1 MMKFLI
7 HPKVQHQY
15 SSSLKPASSWLLQ
28 NKKPETKNQK
38 HLTPNPKPQT
48 FYLRSMENG
57 TELSSDTKAILGLQL
72 PTDPRWV
79 NLASISLEDI
89 LTDHAYCEQK
99 AATTCIS
106 LIQRYS
112 RKVKLVEALAP
123 IVTEEWGHFRL
134 VLAELKKRGLQLGQ
148 QRKDAYVNKLMA
160 FQTQGGAEEGRL
172 LDQLL
177 IMALIEARS
186 CERFKRLSEG
196 LEDEYLRKFYRRF
209 MESEAGHYTL
219 FIELAETYI
228 DKEKVR
234 SRWKEWLAYEGQVMQ
249 DLELRGDRIH

>member
-1 MMKFLI
+1 M
-7 HPKVQHQY
+7 Y
-15 SSSLKPASSWLLQ
+15 GNNESL
-28 NKKPETKNQK
+28 
-38 HLTPNPKPQT
+38 
-48 FYLRSMENG
+48 
-57 TELSSDTKAILGLQL
+57 SDDAKAILGLQL
-72 PTDPRWV
+72 PTDPRWTA
-79 NLASISLEDI
+79 LAEMSLEDI

-106 LIQRYS
+106 LIQRYNQ
-112 RKVKLVEALAP
+112 KEELVTALAP

-134 VLAELKKRGLQLGQ
+134 VLAELKKRGWKLGR
-148 QRKDAYVNKLMA
+148 QRRDEYVNALLQ
-160 FQTQGGAEEGRL
+160 FCQQGGAEEGRL

-177 IMALIEARS
+177 LMAMIEARS

-196 LEDEYLRKFYRRF
+196 LNDAYLRKFYRRF

-234 SRWKEWLAYEGQVMQ
+234 NRWKEWLAFEAQVISS
-249 DLELRGDRIH
+249 LEPRGDRMH

>member
-1 MMKFLI
+1 
-7 HPKVQHQY
+7 
-15 SSSLKPASSWLLQ
+15 
-28 NKKPETKNQK
+28 
-38 HLTPNPKPQT
+38 
-48 FYLRSMENG
+48 MEPP
-57 TELSSDTKAILGLQL
+57 SPISADTRAILGLQL

-79 NLASISLEDI
+79 NLAEISLADI

-99 AATTCIS
+99 AAISCIS
-106 LIQRYS
+106 LIQRYNS
-112 RKVKLVEALAP
+112 REKLVTELAP

-134 VLAELKKRGLQLGQ
+134 VLAELKKRGLHLGR
-148 QRKDAYVNKLMA
+148 QRKDEYVNRILQ
-160 FQTQGGAEEGRL
+160 FQVKGGSEEPRL

-196 LEDEYLRKFYRRF
+196 LEDAYLRSFYRRF

-228 DKEKVR
+228 DKDQVR
-234 SRWKEWLAYEGQVMQ
+234 RRWKEWLTFEASVMQ
-249 DLELRGDRIH
+249 ELEVRGDRIH

>member
-1 MMKFLI
+1 MLEE
-7 HPKVQHQY
+7 Q
-15 SSSLKPASSWLLQ
+15 
-28 NKKPETKNQK
+28 
-38 HLTPNPKPQT
+38 
-48 FYLRSMENG
+48 
-57 TELSSDTKAILGLQL
+57 LSEDTRNILGLQL

-79 NLASISLEDI
+79 DLAGKSIEEI

-112 RKVKLVEALAP
+112 EREKLVKELAP

-134 VLAELKKRGLQLGQ
+134 VLQELEKRNLKLGK
-148 QRKDAYVNKLMA
+148 QRKDEYVNKLIE
-160 FQTQGGAEEGRL
+160 FQKQGGSVESRM

-177 IMALIEARS
+177 TMALIEARS

-196 LEDEYLRKFYRRF
+196 LNDEYLRNFYRRF

-219 FIELAETYI
+219 FIELSETYI
-228 DKEKVR
+228 DKERVR
-234 SRWKEWLAYEGQVMQ
+234 KRWAEWLKYEAGVINH
-249 DLELRGDRIH
+249 LEVRGDRIH

>member
-1 MMKFLI
+1 MF
-7 HPKVQHQY
+7 
-15 SSSLKPASSWLLQ
+15 
-28 NKKPETKNQK
+28 E
-38 HLTPNPKPQT
+38 
-48 FYLRSMENG
+48 E
-57 TELSSDTKAILGLQL
+57 ELSEDTRNILGLQL

-79 NLASISLEDI
+79 DLAGKSIEEI

-99 AATTCIS
+99 AATSCIS

-112 RKVKLVEALAP
+112 EREKLVKELSP

-134 VLAELKKRGLQLGQ
+134 VLQELEKRNLKLGK
-148 QRKDAYVNKLMA
+148 QRKDEYVNKLLE
-160 FQTQGGAEEGRL
+160 FQTQGGSVEGRM

-177 IMALIEARS
+177 TMALIEARS

-196 LEDEYLRKFYRRF
+196 LNDEYLCNFYRRF

-219 FIELAETYI
+219 FIEIAETYI

-234 SRWKEWLAYEGQVMQ
+234 KRWAEWLKYEADVINN
-249 DLELRGDRIH
+249 LEVRGDRIH

>member
-1 MMKFLI
+1 MEEL
-7 HPKVQHQY
+7 
-15 SSSLKPASSWLLQ
+15 SES
-28 NKKPETKNQK
+28 TKN
-38 HLTPNPKPQT
+38 
-48 FYLRSMENG
+48 
-57 TELSSDTKAILGLQL
+57 ILGLQL

-79 NLASISLEDI
+79 DLAGLSMEEI

-99 AATTCIS
+99 AATSCIS
-106 LIQRYS
+106 IIQKYS
-112 RKVKLVEALAP
+112 DRGLLVKELAP

-134 VLAELKKRGLQLGQ
+134 VLQELNKRGLQLGK
-148 QRKDAYVNKLMA
+148 QRRDEYVNKLLQ
-160 FQTQGGAEEGRL
+160 FQRKGGGAEDRF

-177 IMALIEARS
+177 TMALIEARS

-196 LEDEYLRKFYRRF
+196 LNDEYLRNFYRRF

-234 SRWKEWLAYEGQVMQ
+234 SRWKEWLEYEGKIISE
-249 DLELRGDRIH
+249 LEVRGDRMH